1 MTYTMAQPKQ
11 NIVQTVKQYS
21 KQLFGF
27 IRSKVATNED
37 AEDISQEVWY
47 QLSRVVDLD
56 EIESFSGW
64 LYQVAR
70 NKITDK
76 YRKKTNESLEDFAF
90 EDEDGDINFREL
102 LLIDNATTPDDAF
115 FKEMFW
121 DELMRA
127 LDELPENQRNV
138 FVWNELEDMTLQ
150 EIADKTGDNLKTII
164 SRKGYAIKHLR
175 KRLKDLYNELNNL

>member
-1 MTYTMAQPKQ
+1 MEYTMAKPKQ
-11 NIVQTVKQYS
+11 NIVQTVKQYG

-37 AEDISQEVWY
+37 AEDIAQEVWY
-47 QLSRVVDLD
+47 QLSRVVDID
-56 EIESFSGW
+56 EIDSFSGW
-64 LYQVAR
+64 LYHVAK

-76 YRKKTNESLEDFAF
+76 YRKKSTASLEDFAY
-90 EDEDGDINFREL
+90 EDEEGEINFREL
-102 LLIDNATTPDDAF
+102 LLKDDSATPEDAF

-138 FVWNELEDMTLQ
+138 FVWNELEDETLQ
-150 EIADKTGDNLKTII
+150 QIADKTGENLKTII
-164 SRKGYAIKHLR
+164 SRKGYAVKHLR
-175 KRLKDLYNELNNL
+175 KRLKDLYYELNNY